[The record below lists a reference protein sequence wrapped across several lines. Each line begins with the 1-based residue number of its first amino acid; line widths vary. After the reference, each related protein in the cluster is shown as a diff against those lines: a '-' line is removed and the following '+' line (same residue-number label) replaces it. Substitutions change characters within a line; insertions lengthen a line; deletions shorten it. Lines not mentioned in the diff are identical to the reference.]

1 MLSISKLRNKIINF
15 NSSSVRGLLQ
25 KGRYTIAEKKH
36 GNQEKKTKNQRNF
49 LTSYSHWI
57 VHKFFYTFML
67 PK

>member
-36 GNQEKKTKNQRNF
+36 GNQEKKTK
-49 LTSYSHWI
+49 I
-57 VHKFFYTFML
+57 
-67 PK
+67 